1 MRSHAKEDFVLIK
14 KILINLYNKKKKITM
29 NSVIQYIKQNKNAY
43 MINLKRNSFAK

>member
-1 MRSHAKEDFVLIK
+1 
-14 KILINLYNKKKKITM
+14 M